1 MDHVHIKEILRTD
14 FYIDLKEEDSMSKK
28 NSSLLFKLEDDE
40 CFYIKKEEYFF
51 YKETSKQLYWK
62 KASVYN
68 DKNVQD
74 LLKVPPKSDVSVIK
88 DDKQQIIG
96 YVLLKDIFTI
106 LQSELQRTQ
115 AFFQTMIDTM
125 ENSVSIVDREGK
137 TIVWTKGAEDIF
149 SIKREDILGKDMNGF
164 FPKEMLLNNVSM
176 ATGKSFKHQLH
187 KPREDL
193 FVLINVNPVL
203 LDGEVIGAVAAETD
217 ITSQVMMNQEL
228 LKASSQIQ
236 KLQKEVSKWTEPV
249 DSFQKIRGSSPK
261 IKEAIS
267 LAKKVAKTNVNILL
281 LGETG
286 VGKEVFAKSIHDQ
299 EKLEKPFIA
308 LNCGALSPALF
319 ESELFG
325 YAKGAFSGGDPKG
338 KIGKIELARDG
349 TLFLDEV
356 GDLPLDMQVKLLRV
370 LENKTYY
377 PVGDIRLSHVNC
389 KIIAA
394 TNKDLDELVEKGLFR
409 EDLYYRLNTMSLTI
423 PSLRERK
430 QDIVELLHLFIY
442 EYSLKYEK
450 EIHYIAPPITKYL
463 LNYDWP
469 GNIRELRN
477 VIERAVILSEG
488 GAITPNLLPEKIHK
502 TDKSYAESPSE
513 ALQSELHQY
522 ERLKII
528 EVLELEK
535 GNKKEAAKRL
545 GISRATL
552 YNKMK
557 KLAITNKN
565 ENKS

>member
-1 MDHVHIKEILRTD
+1 
-14 FYIDLKEEDSMSKK
+14 
-28 NSSLLFKLEDDE
+28 
-40 CFYIKKEEYFF
+40 
-51 YKETSKQLYWK
+51 
-62 KASVYN
+62 
-68 DKNVQD
+68 
-74 LLKVPPKSDVSVIK
+74 
-88 DDKQQIIG
+88 
-96 YVLLKDIFTI
+96 
-106 LQSELQRTQ
+106 
-115 AFFQTMIDTM
+115 
-125 ENSVSIVDREGK
+125 
-137 TIVWTKGAEDIF
+137 
-149 SIKREDILGKDMNGF
+149 
-164 FPKEMLLNNVSM
+164 
-176 ATGKSFKHQLH
+176 
-187 KPREDL
+187 
-193 FVLINVNPVL
+193 
-203 LDGEVIGAVAAETD
+203 
-217 ITSQVMMNQEL
+217 
-228 LKASSQIQ
+228 
-236 KLQKEVSKWTEPV
+236 
-249 DSFQKIRGSSPK
+249 
-261 IKEAIS
+261 
-267 LAKKVAKTNVNILL
+267 
-281 LGETG
+281 
-286 VGKEVFAKSIHDQ
+286 
-299 EKLEKPFIA
+299 
-308 LNCGALSPALF
+308 
-319 ESELFG
+319 
-325 YAKGAFSGGDPKG
+325 
-338 KIGKIELARDG
+338 
-349 TLFLDEV
+349 
-356 GDLPLDMQVKLLRV
+356 MQVKLLRV